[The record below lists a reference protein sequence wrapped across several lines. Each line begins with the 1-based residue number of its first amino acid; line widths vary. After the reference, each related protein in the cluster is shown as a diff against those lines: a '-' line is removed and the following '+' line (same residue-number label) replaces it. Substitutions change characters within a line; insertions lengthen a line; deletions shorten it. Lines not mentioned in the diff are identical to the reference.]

1 MRYVST
7 RNWAVEADFEKVVL
21 SGLADDGG
29 LYVPV
34 ELPHFSPQDIA
45 NWSTLAYD
53 ELAWRVL
60 QPFIGE
66 AIAEADLRPLL
77 TAACRGFSHRAI
89 APLHQVDRNEWV
101 LELFHGPTG
110 SSKDFAAQLQAQL
123 VQHFLRKR
131 QRRAVVLGAT
141 NGDTGLAAIE
151 AFKHCA
157 EVDVVLLYPQTGV
170 APQQWQQ
177 LQAVNRPAVQR
188 FAVNGSFDQCQ
199 TLVSQLFQQWPCADA
214 LAVSFN
220 SSNWVS
226 VLAQLVFYFHAVLQL
241 GGGQRPIGFSVPA
254 ASFAQVYAGYIA
266 QKMGLPITQ
275 IIVATNQ
282 NDALHQLFLKNH
294 YGRSQANKT
303 LSPAMD
309 LSIFSNLERLLWAL
323 YGRDGQAVSAL
334 MAGFE
339 ASGDMRMANECW
351 LQARMI
357 IDSYAVSDAETVQE
371 ISALYRDTGYVIDP
385 HTATGVLAARLYR
398 RSLVAPMVTL
408 GEIAPGK
415 SAQLLGE
422 LGIVLPVVPAPRVE
436 QGGDGE
442 CRIEADDL
450 HTLEQRVGALQR
462 EAR

>member
-7 RNWAVEADFEKVVL
+7 RSSAISADFEQVVL
-21 SGLADDGG
+21 SAIAADGG
-29 LYVPV
+29 LFVPV
-34 ELPHFSPQDIA
+34 ELPRFSPQEIA

-53 ELAWRVL
+53 ELAWRVISR
-60 QPFIGE
+60 FVGE
-66 AIAEADLRPLL
+66 AIPEGDLRELL
-77 TAACRGFSHRAI
+77 KAACSSFSHRSV

-101 LELFHGPTG
+101 LELFHGPTR

-123 VQHFLRKR
+123 VQYFLRKR
-131 QRRAVVLGAT
+131 QRRALVLGAT

-151 AFKHCA
+151 AFKDCEDA
-157 EVDVVLLYPQTGV
+157 ELVLVYPQTGI

-177 LQAVNRPAVQR
+177 LQAVDQQR
-188 FAVNGSFDQCQ
+188 VHRLALNGSFDQCQ
-199 TLVSQLFQQWPCADA
+199 TLVTEVFRDWPCAEYE
-214 LAVSFN
+214 AVSFN

-226 VLAQLVFYFHAVLQL
+226 VLAHLVFYFHAVLQL

-266 QKMGLPITQ
+266 EKMGLPITQ
-275 IIVATNQ
+275 MIVATNR

-294 YGRSQANKT
+294 YSRGQANST

-309 LSIFSNLERLLWAL
+309 LSIFSNLERFLWEL
-323 YGRDGQAVSAL
+323 YGHDGDAVRAL
-334 MAGFE
+334 MERFE
-339 ASGDMRMANECW
+339 VTGEMSMANECW

-357 IDSYAVSDAETVQE
+357 IDSYSVSDAETVEE
-371 ISALYRDTGYVIDP
+371 ITSLHRDTGYVIDP

-415 SAQLLGE
+415 SARLLAE
-422 LGIVLPVVPAPRVE
+422 LGIAVAPV
-436 QGGDGE
+436 GDDELQPCGS
-442 CRIEADDL
+442 RLSGIEADDL
-450 HTLEQRVGALQR
+450 AAIRQRLQALPK
-462 EAR
+462 EAT